1 MEGEDKLVVS
11 VRWEVPFSGS
21 REELVKLSKDA
32 TLSQLHS
39 AVQKLIR
46 HSEKFSLWLGHPP
59 RHDLSVFPSATAVS
73 AVCSNL
79 ATLTVKSQGKK
90 PGASSKK
97 KTTSYEAY
105 SSYSALSSVGGTENS
120 HMHKE
125 ETDFSKMLD
134 SRVGSAENE
143 EGKAKQHSI
152 VVHPLLDDGTDKEH
166 LFVASAFLS
175 PDECKKLIAASEDA
189 GYEDLGWRKSYRS
202 NDRVVLK
209 DTKLANALYERL
221 APFLPLEIKDEKDHT
236 WRRCGLNECFRYCRY
251 KKGQLFRKH
260 TDGNFVRSDSEA
272 SIFTVNIY
280 LNGQPDFEGG
290 ATRFFLN
297 QKDSEKVTNALR
309 PKSGDALVFNHST
322 KCYLHDGERLESGVK
337 YLLRTDAMYKLV
349 ESNAKECNTAK

>member
-1 MEGEDKLVVS
+1 MGDEETLAVS
-11 VRWEVPFSGS
+11 VRWEVPFGGS
-21 REELVKLSKDA
+21 REELVKLSTDA
-32 TLSQLHS
+32 KLSQLHA

-46 HSEKFSLWLGHPP
+46 HSAKFSLWLGHPP
-59 RHDLSVFPSATAVS
+59 RHDLSVFPSATPVS

-79 ATLTVKSQGKK
+79 ATLTVKSQGN
-90 PGASSKK
+90 PDASSKK
-97 KTTSYEAY
+97 GTASYQKY
-105 SSYSALSSVGGTENS
+105 SSYSALPSDKGAENS

-134 SRVGSAENE
+134 SGSGPTHAKRE
-143 EGKAKQHSI
+143 EGKTKQRRIIS
-152 VVHPLLDDGTDKEH
+152 VRSLLDDGTDKEH

-175 PDECKKLIAASEDA
+175 PGECKKLIAASEDA
-189 GYEDLGWRKSYRS
+189 GYEDLGWNKSYRS

-209 DTKLANALYERL
+209 DTKLANAFYERL
-221 APFLPLEIKDEKDHT
+221 APLLPLEIKDEKDNT
-236 WRRCGLNECFRYCRY
+236 WKRCGLNECFRYCRY
-251 KKGQLFRKH
+251 KKGQLFKKH

-280 LNGQPDFEGG
+280 LNGHPDFEGG

-297 QKDSEKVTNALR
+297 QEDSEKVTTALK
-309 PKSGDALVFNHST
+309 PKCGDALVFNHST

-349 ESNAKECNTAK
+349 ESNAEA

>member
-1 MEGEDKLVVS
+1 MRTITANDDLIWIS
-11 VRWEVPFSGS
+11 HISPF
-21 REELVKLSKDA
+21 
-32 TLSQLHS
+32 
-39 AVQKLIR
+39 LIHAHVICR
-46 HSEKFSLWLGHPP
+46 Q
-59 RHDLSVFPSATAVS
+59 HD
-73 AVCSNL
+73 C
-79 ATLTVKSQGKK
+79 Q
-90 PGASSKK
+90 
-97 KTTSYEAY
+97 
-105 SSYSALSSVGGTENS
+105 
-120 HMHKE
+120 
-125 ETDFSKMLD
+125 
-134 SRVGSAENE
+134 
-143 EGKAKQHSI
+143 
-152 VVHPLLDDGTDKEH
+152 
-166 LFVASAFLS
+166 
-175 PDECKKLIAASEDA
+175 
-189 GYEDLGWRKSYRS
+189 
-202 NDRVVLK
+202 VLK